1 MKKLKTMVIVLA
13 ITMGGLQFQGCGSNT
28 DPELQN
34 IVETAIAAGD
44 FETLAAALEAAGLI
58 ETLEGPGPFTVF
70 APTDEAFAA
79 LPEGTVEALLM
90 DIPALTE
97 ILTYHVVP
105 GDLSSTDVINADF
118 LTTVQGEDLIVT
130 VVDGSVF
137 VNDIEIITP
146 DVEATNGRIH
156 VISGVLLPPEE

>member
-1 MKKLKTMVIVLA
+1 MA
-13 ITMGGLQFQGCGSNT
+13 IAVGGIQVQGCGSNS

-44 FETLAAALEAAGLI
+44 FETLAAALEAADLI
-58 ETLEGPGPFTVF
+58 EVLEGPGPFTVF

-90 DIPALTE
+90 DIPALTD
-97 ILTYHVVP
+97 ILLYHVVP
-105 GDLSSTDVINADF
+105 GDLSSTDVINAGV
-118 LTTVQGEDLIVT
+118 LTTVQGQDLIIS
-130 VVDGSVF
+130 VVDGTVF
-137 VNDIEIITP
+137 VNGIEIILP

-156 VISGVLLPPEE
+156 VINGVLLPPEE